1 MPQKTP
7 GASPSLTDLLH
18 TARERYRLVHVDE
31 TQSVLLLYTERLLR
45 AAGCDALRLRHLATS
60 AELVIAQRPAPSCRL
75 VLAMEYTGAGSA
87 TRLCEIADDLGAPER
102 WHLGWDRV
110 PPVEPLGRAADP
122 ETTQQIQVPHAGL
135 DEQDDEA
142 GGEGSTPA
150 ASGETAPGKAAR
162 IVRRSLR
169 EAVYRECQEALSRA
183 LRLLIN
189 EWEAAP
195 ESVAFVDLLLRDNAP
210 DPRPAPAEEALRR
223 FVLAGPEPR
232 PARPG
237 RSPARG
243 RALRDHPVF
252 LLVGAPGSGKSTL
265 LRHFAVTLARE
276 HLAELGRP
284 DVRARSDGK
293 IPFGRIPVLLSL
305 AHEAVEE
312 GDPDDGPGELDRLL
326 EGAVPGLSGKMVRLW
341 AELGLCVLLVDGPLP
356 AGAVARLQQLP
367 TLLPDAPPKTV
378 LSARAHY
385 FSQARASD
393 ARLIDE
399 AVQQGWDLGFLEPLS
414 DELLQLYLQRRL
426 PDPVTRSAALSQLA
440 RSDNLRRLCRRPG
453 LLAALTDPQPP
464 DPDPGEAGPLL
475 GMGVEK
481 GRVAPSLA
489 RLHRALQPA
498 WMEGVAGDRR
508 IERTAREVLARV
520 LARKLRAGQ
529 GAVPWW
535 DLLPEIGAEV
545 PSEPDGA
552 RLLLH
557 VLRALD
563 DTMFVLMPGG
573 ARPHDTPRLRFAL
586 PSAADYFTGEDIA
599 SRLTTVPVGAVTTCL
614 QRGPGRALRA
624 AALSPSGRL
633 CATGGDEGVVRLWE
647 AGTGFLLRPLSGH
660 QGAISALAFS
670 ADETLVFS
678 AARDFT
684 VRLWEAHTGRLAR
697 TLCGHTDAVI
707 ALSYAPAAEVLASA
721 SLDGTVR
728 LWQVPGG
735 RCLRALPIQTEC
747 PLTAV
752 GLSADGLLCAVSAT
766 DGLVHVLYARSG
778 ELITVLGGH
787 AAPVRCLALSPDG
800 RLCASGSDDRSI
812 RLTEVRTGTLLQVLR
827 AHDGPI
833 SALSFSADARLLCA
847 ASLDRTVRVFEL
859 PGSGEHTPARVL
871 HCGREHVGPV
881 TAAAFA
887 PPVRP
892 PRGPSSLASPPA
904 GASLSLAAGQ
914 RPFPALLISVS
925 EDGAALLRDGQ
936 SGRTLR
942 PLGEAG
948 GAPEAALLVRGLAL
962 SRDGEVAAAAGGDG
976 VLRLWDPRK
985 GRVLH
990 ELRGHDAGLRCVA
1003 FSPDGRTL
1011 ASGSEDQSVCLWDRQ
1026 SGELID
1032 RFEGHF
1038 SDVVSVAFSPD
1049 GYLLASGSADQ
1060 TIRIREA
1067 QGGMMIRTL
1076 SSPAGLRAVLFS
1088 PDGHHLAGAGTD
1100 GAIRIWETTVG
1111 TPVQLLRKHLGRVL
1125 ALCVSPDGRLWA
1137 SAGDDHLVRVW
1148 DAQRGRPM
1156 HALWGHTASVRALA
1170 FSPDGQILASAGQD
1184 RAVRLWEARSGRAL
1198 RTLSGAPAPLHAIGF
1213 LGGSRLLIGGGPEGL
1228 LIWHVGDGRILGQL
1242 CALGEGW
1249 LAQAPVLPESSPPRM
1264 ALFHAPQEVPAA
1276 LRMTDGLVS
1285 YPASGWARLCQRPQ
1299 QVVQTL
1305 AGHPLVSLE
1314 AIQEDLA
1321 AAPVPMPVLESSGS
1335 KATPLD
1341 RPAPAVFLSGGLG
1354 GPGETQTSYGR
1365 RLTADE
1371 MLSPEATARG
1381 ELARGEVVPLAP
1393 VTYAAGR
1400 VTGRL
1405 HAFLVLH
1412 AFGKNLGDLPSSGTG
1427 YLLQR
1432 DPDVLRKP
1440 DVSFVSRERVL
1451 QGGAQG
1457 FFTGAPDLAAEVI
1470 SPSNPWEAAE
1480 QKAQEYLST
1489 GARLV
1494 WVLDPQTRTVHVHE
1508 SPVRVRILGEADQLT
1523 GGAVLPGFAVQLR
1536 DLFG

>member
-1 MPQKTP
+1 MP
-7 GASPSLTDLLH
+7 GAPTSLTDLLH
-18 TARERYRLVHVDE
+18 AARERYRLVHVDE

-45 AAGCDALRLRHLATS
+45 AAGCDALRLRHLATG
-60 AELVIAQRPAPSCRL
+60 AELVIAQRPAPACRL
-75 VLAMEYTGAGSA
+75 VLAMEHTGAGSA
-87 TRLCEIADDLGAPER
+87 ARLCEIADDLGAKER
-102 WHLGWDRV
+102 WHLGWDRA
-110 PPVEPLGRAADP
+110 PPAEPSGRAADP
-122 ETTQQIQVPHAGL
+122 ETTQQVPVLPAGL
-135 DEQDDEA
+135 EDRDEDE
-142 GGEGSTPA
+142 GEGDLY
-150 ASGETAPGKAAR
+150 ASGETAGKAPR
-162 IVRRSLR
+162 VLRRSLR
-169 EAVYRECQEALSRA
+169 EVVYRESQEALTRA

-223 FVLAGPEPR
+223 FILAGPEPR
-232 PARPG
+232 PQRPAQK
-237 RSPARG
+237 PRG

-284 DVRARSDGK
+284 EARV
-293 IPFGRIPVLLSL
+293 PLLRIPVLFSL
-305 AHEAVEE
+305 PHDAPVEE
-312 GDPDDGPGELDRLL
+312 DPDDAPGELDRMLD
-326 EGAVPGLSGKMVRLW
+326 GVVPGISGKMVRLW
-341 AELGLCVLLVDGPLP
+341 TELGLCVLLIDGPLP
-356 AGAVARLQQLP
+356 AAAAARLQQLP

-378 LSARAHY
+378 LCARAHY
-385 FSQARASD
+385 FSQARAGD

-464 DPDPGEAGPLL
+464 DPDPDETGPLL

-489 RLHRALQPA
+489 RLHRALRPA
-498 WMEGVAGDRR
+498 WLEGVAGDRR

-557 VLRALD
+557 ALRALD
-563 DTMFVLMPGG
+563 DTMFVLLPGG
-573 ARPHDTPRLRFAL
+573 APPHDTPRLRFAL

-599 SRLTTVPVGAVTTCL
+599 SRLTTIPVGAVVTCP
-614 QRGPGRALRA
+614 QRGPGRSLRA

-633 CATGGDEGVVRLWE
+633 CATGGEDGVVRLWE
-647 AGTGFLLRPLSGH
+647 AGTGFLLRPLVGH

-670 ADETLVFS
+670 ADETLIFS
-678 AARDFT
+678 ASRDFT
-684 VRLWEAHTGRLAR
+684 LRLWEAHTGRPVR
-697 TLCGHTDAVI
+697 TLCGHSDAVI
-707 ALSYAPAAEVLASA
+707 ALCYAPAAEVLASA

-735 RCLRALPIQTEC
+735 RCLRTLQIQTDS

-752 GLSADGLLCAVSAT
+752 GLSADGLICAVSAL
-766 DGLVHVLYARSG
+766 DGLLHVLYARGG
-778 ELITVLGGH
+778 ELLTVLGGH

-812 RLTEVRTGTLLQVLR
+812 RLTEVRTGTLQQVLR

-833 SALSFSADARLLCA
+833 SALSFSADGRLLCA
-847 ASLDRTVRVFEL
+847 ASEDRSVRVFEL
-859 PGSGEHTPARVL
+859 PGPGEHTPARLL
-871 HCGREHVGPV
+871 HCGREHAGPV

-892 PRGPSSLASPPA
+892 LRGPSAPGPSTES
-904 GASLSLAAGQ
+904 Q

-925 EDGAALLRDGQ
+925 DEGLALLRDGQ

-948 GAPEAALLVRGLAL
+948 AALEAAFSVRGLAL
-962 SRDGEVAAAAGGDG
+962 SRDGEVAAAAGADG
-976 VLRLWDPRK
+976 VLRLWDARK

-1011 ASGSEDQSVCLWDRQ
+1011 ASGSEDQSICLWDRQ

-1038 SDVVSVAFSPD
+1038 SDVMSVAFSPD

-1067 QGGMMIRTL
+1067 QGGLMIRTL

-1088 PDGHHLAGAGTD
+1088 PDGRHLAGACAD
-1100 GAIRIWETTVG
+1100 GAIRVWETTVG
-1111 TPVQLLRKHLGRVL
+1111 APVQLLRKHLGRAL

-1137 SAGDDHLVRVW
+1137 SAGDDHLVRIW

-1156 HALWGHTASVRALA
+1156 HALWGHTAPVRALA

-1198 RTLSGAPAPLHAIGF
+1198 RTLSGAPAPLSAIGF
-1213 LGGSRLLIGGGPEGL
+1213 LGGSRQLMGAGPEGL

-1242 CALGEGW
+1242 YALGEGW

-1264 ALFHAPQEVPAA
+1264 AIYNAPQEVPGA

-1299 QVVQTL
+1299 QVAQTL

-1314 AIQEDLA
+1314 AVQEDLA

-1341 RPAPAVFLSGGLG
+1341 RPAPAVFLSGGLSGQSGGRG
-1354 GPGETQTSYGR
+1354 GPGTGEAQASYGR

-1371 MLSPEATARG
+1371 MLSPESTARG
-1381 ELARGEVVPLAP
+1381 ELARGEVVPLSP

-1451 QGGAQG
+1451 QGGAEG

-1470 SPSNPWEAAE
+1470 SPANPWEAAE

-1508 SPVRVRILGEADQLT
+1508 SPVRVRILGEADHLT
-1523 GGAVLPGFAVQLR
+1523 GGPVLPGFTVQLR